1 MYKDGT
7 AICSIAFG
15 VDHRQSRS
23 LFETNKGSKFAP

>member
-1 MYKDGT
+1 MYKGST

-15 VDHRQSRS
+15 VDHQQRRS